1 MAIHTYNNNR
11 IQGCNTGPKV
21 LLIIVK
27 SVEVRDAWR
36 DVIHKWMSV
45 TLTRLVTPA
54 ETLLAKPVMVLETLH
69 RPAQSIESA
78 DLWVEPDKAFPK
90 IAEPIPCKVEKAKGR
105 GVGWILAILMTLIN
119 IQEAMATSTT
129 MASTH
134 RQLSLIQGVVYQVVL
149 IRIVQLWTDFHYRT
163 IICLILRRTMRISL
177 MISTISEIQI
187 TSLSDDPRLLQKEI
201 T

>member
-1 MAIHTYNNNR
+1 
-11 IQGCNTGPKV
+11 
-21 LLIIVK
+21 
-27 SVEVRDAWR
+27 
-36 DVIHKWMSV
+36 
-45 TLTRLVTPA
+45 
-54 ETLLAKPVMVLETLH
+54 
-69 RPAQSIESA
+69 
-78 DLWVEPDKAFPK
+78 
-90 IAEPIPCKVEKAKGR
+90 
-105 GVGWILAILMTLIN
+105 MTLIN

-134 RQLSLIQGVVYQVVL
+134 RQLSLIQGVVYQAVL